1 MNLLDIIILS
11 TMGFLILKGLLRGFL
26 REVAS
31 LAGVISGI
39 FLANFFQPQMTKYL
53 EPYLPSMDI
62 LPLVG
67 FGGIFLLVVVISNIL
82 GWVLKFMFWKVLKGW
97 SDRIMGA
104 GLAALKGLI
113 LIYLVIIMLFFF
125 LPARTPLIVTS
136 KLAPS
141 IITSYQAIVSLI
153 SPDFYEKWKKK
164 IVGKKKKMD
173 EVLSDKFKDIVD
185 KK

>member
-11 TMGFLILKGLLRGFL
+11 TISFFILKGLLRGFI
-26 REVAS
+26 RETAS
-31 LAGVISGI
+31 LAGVIVGI
-39 FLANFFQPQMTKYL
+39 ILANHSQPRMTRYL
-53 EPYLPSMDI
+53 EPYLPSLDI
-62 LPLVG
+62 LPLIS
-67 FGGIFLLVVVISNIL
+67 FGAILLLVILIFNIL

-97 SDRIMGA
+97 SGRFIGA
-104 GLAALKGLI
+104 GLATIKGVI
-113 LIYLVIIMLFFF
+113 LIYLVIILLFFF
-125 LPARTPLIVTS
+125 LPAKTPLIATS

-141 IITSYQAIVSLI
+141 IITSYQAMAGLI

-164 IVGKKKKMD
+164 IIGKKKEMD

>member
-31 LAGVISGI
+31 LAGVIAGI

-53 EPYLPSMDI
+53 DSYLPSMDV
-62 LPLVG
+62 LPLIS
-67 FGGIFLLVVVISNIL
+67 FGGIFLIVMLISSIL

-97 SDRIMGA
+97 SGRIIGA
-104 GLAALKGLI
+104 GLAAIKGLI
-113 LIYLVIIMLFFF
+113 LIYLVIILLFFF
-125 LPARTPLIVTS
+125 LPAKTPLIATS

-141 IITSYQAIVSLI
+141 IISSYQGMVGLI

-164 IVGKKKKMD
+164 IMGKKKKMD
-173 EVLSDKFKDIVD
+173 EVLSDKFKDIVE

>member
-1 MNLLDIIILS
+1 
-11 TMGFLILKGLLRGFL
+11 
-26 REVAS
+26 
-31 LAGVISGI
+31 
-39 FLANFFQPQMTKYL
+39 
-53 EPYLPSMDI
+53 
-62 LPLVG
+62 
-67 FGGIFLLVVVISNIL
+67 
-82 GWVLKFMFWKVLKGW
+82 
-97 SDRIMGA
+97 
-104 GLAALKGLI
+104 
-113 LIYLVIIMLFFF
+113 LVIIMLFFF

-153 SPDFYEKWKKK
+153 SPDFYEKWKKN

>member
-31 LAGVISGI
+31 LAGVIAGI

-53 EPYLPSMDI
+53 DSYLPSMDV
-62 LPLVG
+62 LPLIS
-67 FGGIFLLVVVISNIL
+67 FGGIFLIVMLISSIL

-97 SDRIMGA
+97 SGRIIGA
-104 GLAALKGLI
+104 GLAAIKGLI
-113 LIYLVIIMLFFF
+113 LIYLVIILLFFF
-125 LPARTPLIVTS
+125 LPAKTPLIATS

-141 IITSYQAIVSLI
+141 IISSYQGMVGLI

-164 IVGKKKKMD
+164 IMGKKKVKAPRT
-173 EVLSDKFKDIVD
+173 
-185 KK
+185 

>member
-11 TMGFLILKGLLRGFL
+11 TMGFLILKGLMRGFL

-31 LAGVISGI
+31 LAGVIAGI

-53 EPYLPSMDI
+53 DSYLPSMDV
-62 LPLVG
+62 LPLIS
-67 FGGIFLLVVVISNIL
+67 FGGIFLIVMLLSSIL

-97 SDRIMGA
+97 SGRIIGA
-104 GLAALKGLI
+104 GLATIKGLI
-113 LIYLVIIMLFFF
+113 LIYLVIILLFFF
-125 LPARTPLIVTS
+125 LPAKTPLIATS

-141 IITSYQAIVSLI
+141 IISSYQGMVGLI

-164 IVGKKKKMD
+164 IMGKKKKMD
-173 EVLSDKFKDIVD
+173 EVLSDKFKDIVE

>member
-113 LIYLVIIMLFFF
+113 LIYLVIIM
-125 LPARTPLIVTS
+125 T
-136 KLAPS
+136 K
-141 IITSYQAIVSLI
+141 
-153 SPDFYEKWKKK
+153 
-164 IVGKKKKMD
+164 
-173 EVLSDKFKDIVD
+173 
-185 KK
+185 